1 MLDVLAA
8 ADAVQG
14 KAMTDHLDDFGA
26 RALGELVGRLAAGEQ
41 AAILDGALDELV
53 RLEGLFGLLG
63 DRVGYVGF
71 TDEDDGVEVMG
82 EGAKLTDLLA
92 GECHVSTRFL
102 RERFLQV
109 NDTAPSLVRQAVCI

>member
-1 MLDVLAA
+1 
-8 ADAVQG
+8 
-14 KAMTDHLDDFGA
+14 MTDHLDDFGA
-26 RALGELVGRLAAGEQ
+26 VRSASWSAASRQESRLP
-41 AAILDGALDELV
+41 ILDGALDELV